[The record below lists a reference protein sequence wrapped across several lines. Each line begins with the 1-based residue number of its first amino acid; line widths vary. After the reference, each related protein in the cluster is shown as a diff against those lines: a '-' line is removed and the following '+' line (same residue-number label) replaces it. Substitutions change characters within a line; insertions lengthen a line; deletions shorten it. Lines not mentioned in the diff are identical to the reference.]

1 MNTTQ
6 LTTRSLWLASQ
17 LRTEA
22 TRWSGGHRADLIHS
36 AMQLAYQAR
45 IRTPDPDVTQA
56 VIEAAENI
64 LVLAMTARAFTNGE
78 THG

>member
-1 MNTTQ
+1 MNATQ

-22 TRWSGGHRADLIHS
+22 TRWTGGHRADLIHS

-45 IRTPDPDVTQA
+45 IRTPDPTVTTA

-64 LVLAMTARAFTNGE
+64 LVTAMMERAFTKTG
-78 THG
+78 TA